1 MLGKKKETVAVQQAA
16 QQGAGFEVAVGDLA
30 RKSERRAWLVAF
42 TSLALTLLLAG
53 GYYYMLPLK
62 EKVPY
67 VVIADPLSGVAS
79 VASLADEQTFQQLT
93 SAEALTRS
101 NVAQY
106 VISRE
111 SYDIALMNLR
121 DWRVVHSMS
130 LPAVAAEYRAA
141 NSELNPD
148 SPFKRLGVDKAIRVK
163 VLSITPIDSGVG
175 GIGMQVRFQRS
186 LYDKR
191 EARLTPMD
199 NRVAT
204 LMYMYDQNLAMEEE
218 DRFLNPLGFQ
228 VTQYRVDVDRA
239 TTPNLGDES
248 LDRALRGIAEPTASS
263 SDEGLGQATG
273 AEPAAGAAAPGT
285 TTPPEAMPSPPAEA
299 PVSPASTPN
308 APLSDGS
315 QAQ

>member
-1 MLGKKKETVAVQQAA
+1 MLGKKKDTVAVQQAA
-16 QQGAGFEVAVGDLA
+16 QQGVSYEIAVGDLA

-42 TSLALTLLLAG
+42 ASMALTLLLAG

-79 VASLADEQTFQQLT
+79 VASLRDEKTFQQLT
-93 SAEALTRS
+93 SEEALTRS

-130 LPAVAAEYRAA
+130 VPPVAAEYRGA

-148 SPFKRLGVDKAIRVK
+148 SPFKRLGVDKAIRVR

-175 GIGMQVRFQRS
+175 GVGMQVRFQRS

-204 LMYMYDQNLAMEEE
+204 LMYMYDHNLAMEEE

-248 LDRALRGIAEPTASS
+248 LDRALGELPVAVSTPS
-263 SDEGLGQATG
+263 TG
-273 AEPAAGAAAPGT
+273 AVAPGT
-285 TTPPEAMPSPPAEA
+285 TPIPPPMPGPPAQAPLPVESTPPA
-299 PVSPASTPN
+299 PQ
-308 APLSDGS
+308 SDGVP
-315 QAQ
+315 AR